1 MFEKETFLTGTL
13 NSKQRVTKEHLLNKT
28 KLNIFLKTA
37 SSIKQEHRYKMDMSR
52 VNLLCQVKYGEFYF
66 ILTLT

>member
-13 NSKQRVTKEHLLNKT
+13 NSKQRVTKEHSLNKT
-28 KLNIFLKTA
+28 KLNILLKTA

-52 VNLLCQVKYGEFYF
+52 VNFLCQVKYGEFYF